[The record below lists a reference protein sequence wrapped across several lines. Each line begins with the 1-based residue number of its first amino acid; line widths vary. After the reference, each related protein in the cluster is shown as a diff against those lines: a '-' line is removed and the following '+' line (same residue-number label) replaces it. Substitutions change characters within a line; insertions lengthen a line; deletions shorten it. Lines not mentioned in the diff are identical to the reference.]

1 MGTPTVNDLD
11 GLLSSLNQL
20 KPPGASKN
28 KIATI
33 TTLCVTN
40 IQVCRRS
47 PGHRALRVLQSL
59 LFTENCP
66 TKTSFTQSTDTLSQN
81 ESSIV
86 QSFYRALKKAP
97 STHKLG
103 ALYVID
109 SVVRQWIEKAKSS
122 GQDLSIEGRGE
133 PGTYPA
139 AVKRV
144 TELMPALFD
153 DIMKGIPEDQ
163 KPKLANMITIW
174 ERGNTFPAK
183 LLAEFKTKVSVAPSQ
198 SAAATPVNASGM
210 SAPAPPQH
218 QPVQQTSAGIFMAP
232 VPTKPVH
239 TPTGMPPR
247 QLYDQGLL
255 PGRMAPGQTNGASN
269 HPNQST
275 PAQSFPPAQQQQQQ
289 QQAPQAAPAN
299 DVNSILAS
307 LARAAPPAQQAPSF
321 PPAPQAVAPVSAP
334 PQNQLP
340 PQWAGMFGQQ
350 QQPGGPPPMPY
361 GFPPSSAP
369 PSQQPAYPPPPQF
382 AGYPPQPPPSIPQQY
397 SVAPPPYMAP
407 PPQADP
413 LAPLRGFLPENIIN
427 DNQKLIPALQLLQD
441 LQKDG
446 IPPDKWGP
454 VLKAFEEQYQPPQP
468 APPAY
473 GAQSDYGRN
482 RGRSR
487 SPDRGNRGGRGSPV
501 YGSYDPETARRQ
513 AEENNR
519 GGNNNNGG
527 GGRGRYRQRSPMRD
541 SPAHGG
547 MNGGGHG
554 MQPKIIGYDGSLPP
568 DNIKVLSRTLFVGG
582 ANGSQQE
589 IQELF
594 ERFGRVQTCIA
605 NRDKRHA
612 FVKMTTRTHA
622 LSAKSNME
630 ELQSRNDRE
639 AMNIARQT
647 KWGVGF
653 GPRECCDYAKGES
666 IIPIHK
672 LTEADLKWLLT
683 AEYGGTGG
691 KQLEGGMVL
700 EEPDIEIGAG
710 VSSKAMSK
718 RVGPDNAP
726 APKRQR
732 EGRHGK
738 HNKGGNRD
746 GGHGGASQD
755 YGSYSGATGGPPP
768 QYGYMARPEP
778 VAVATPPA
786 VPGFGFSLGGLG
798 IPPTS
803 GSNPYR

>member
-1 MGTPTVNDLD
+1 M
-11 GLLSSLNQL
+11 
-20 KPPGASKN
+20 
-28 KIATI
+28 
-33 TTLCVTN
+33 
-40 IQVCRRS
+40 
-47 PGHRALRVLQSL
+47 
-59 LFTENCP
+59 
-66 TKTSFTQSTDTLSQN
+66 
-81 ESSIV
+81 

-153 DIMKGIPEDQ
+153 DIIKGIPEDQ

-183 LLAEFKTKVSVAPSQ
+183 LLADFKAKVSGVPSQ
-198 SAAATPVNASGM
+198 SAAATPVNGM
-210 SAPAPPQH
+210 SAPAPPHH
-218 QPVQQTSAGIFMAP
+218 QSVQQTSSEKFMAP
-232 VPTKPVH
+232 VPTRPVY
-239 TPTGMPPR
+239 TPTGMPPP
-247 QLYDQGLL
+247 QLYDQGFL
-255 PGRMAPGQTNGASN
+255 PSRPTPAQTNGTSSGPS
-269 HPNQST
+269 HSTSMQS
-275 PAQSFPPAQQQQQQ
+275 ALPPAQQQP

-299 DVNSILAS
+299 DVNSILAALS
-307 LARAAPPAQQAPSF
+307 RAAPPAQTPTF
-321 PPAPQAVAPVSAP
+321 PPAPQAAAPATSQNQMP
-334 PQNQLP
+334 PQFG
-340 PQWAGMFGQQ
+340 AMFGQHPQ
-350 QQPGGPPPMPY
+350 SGGPPMPY
-361 GFPPSSAP
+361 GYPNSSAAP
-369 PSQQPAYPPPPQF
+369 PQQPVYPPPPQF
-382 AGYPPQPPPSIPQQY
+382 AGYPPQPPPSIPQGY
-397 SVAPPPYMAP
+397 SVAPPPPQYMQP

-427 DNQKLIPALQLLQD
+427 DQQKLIPALQLLQD

-454 VLKAFEEQYQPPQP
+454 VLKAFEEQYQPPAP

-473 GAQSDYGRN
+473 GAQSDYGRG

-487 SPDRGNRGGRGSPV
+487 SPERGGGGRGGRGSPV
-501 YGSYDPETARRQ
+501 YGSYDAEAARRQ
-513 AEENNR
+513 AEDNRDNR
-519 GGNNNNGG
+519 GIHNNGG
-527 GGRGRYRQRSPMRD
+527 GGRGRYRQRSPIRN
-541 SPAHGG
+541 SPAPGG

-554 MQPKIIGYDGSLPP
+554 MQPKIIGYDGSLPA

-582 ANGSQQE
+582 ANGSQGE
-589 IQELF
+589 IHNLF

-622 LSAKSNME
+622 LSAKMAME
-630 ELQSRNDRE
+630 EMQAQNDRDT
-639 AMNIARQT
+639 MNIARQT

-726 APKRQR
+726 PPKRQR
-732 EGRHGK
+732 EGGRHGK
-738 HNKGGNRD
+738 HNKGGH
-746 GGHGGASQD
+746 GGHGGHGGGGNQD
-755 YGSYSGATGGPPP
+755 YGSYSGANGGPPP
-768 QYGYMARPEP
+768 QYAFMARPEP

-798 IPPTS
+798 IPPS
-803 GSNPYR
+803 GGNSSYR